1 MTDHEKLQSTYN
13 LINELIINT
22 LKYKLDNIKYE
33 ALMPNL
39 DGKIFALELIKKHLG
54 DIA

>member
-1 MTDHEKLQSTYN
+1 MTDHEKIQSTYN
-13 LINELIINT
+13 LINDLIISN
-22 LKYKLDNIKYE
+22 LIYKLDNIKHE

-39 DGKIFALELIKKHLG
+39 DGKIFALQLIKKHLE